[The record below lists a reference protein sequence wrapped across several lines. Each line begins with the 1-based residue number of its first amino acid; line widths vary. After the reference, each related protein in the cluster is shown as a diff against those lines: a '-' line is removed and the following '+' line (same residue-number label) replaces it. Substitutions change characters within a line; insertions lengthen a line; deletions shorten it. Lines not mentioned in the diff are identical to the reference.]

1 MAIPKDKVLISLVVS
16 NDQLEI
22 LKSIAKREDCSVSS
36 LVRKGIKFIINK
48 HSTPLTSV
56 SSSELADDYL
66 LSVLDAVSSLD
77 ES

>member
-1 MAIPKDKVLISLVVS
+1 MAIPKDKVLISLVIS

-22 LKSIAKREDCSVSS
+22 LKSLAKREDCSVSS

-56 SSSELADDYL
+56 SNSELADDYL

-77 ES
+77 EC

>member
-48 HSTPLTSV
+48 HSTPLTSQ
-56 SSSELADDYL
+56 SNSELADDYL